1 MPSRAFA
8 PMSTDPEQ
16 APVTRLTWAHAAPV
30 SRPSFA
36 GVPFAGVPSSAGSYE
51 PWIREPL
58 LPRVTPVIRA
68 LTLAALTGVI
78 AGVATSY
85 VEGMVG
91 APAWSH
97 SFAPW
102 AMTTAGVGFVLRS
115 RWEVAAIA
123 GLLTQLGLVIGFFW
137 SQPAFAGGPVAT
149 QAVVT
154 YAVVALVAGPFFA
167 AAAGF
172 LRDPCVVTRTLGL
185 AIVSAP
191 WVADGVRMMA
201 SGLGPDPRIVT
212 QVVAGAALLAIGIAL
227 PLMINGSAR
236 DALRNLGVVA
246 GCGLFIVVAL
256 VLFPDG
262 GWAGTTTDLHLPRI
276 GQAADLT

>member
-1 MPSRAFA
+1 VPSRAFA

-16 APVTRLTWAHAAPV
+16 APLTRLTWAHAAPV

-36 GVPFAGVPSSAGSYE
+36 GVPSSGGSHE
-51 PWIREPL
+51 PWIRAPL
-58 LPRVTPVIRA
+58 LPRVTPVLRA
-68 LTLAALTGVI
+68 LALAGLIGVI

-85 VEGMVG
+85 VESVAG

-102 AMTTAGVGFVLRS
+102 AMVTTGVGFMLRG
-115 RWEVAAIA
+115 RWQVAAMA
-123 GLLTQLGLVIGFFW
+123 GLLTQLGLVVGFFW
-137 SQPAFAGGPVAT
+137 SQAAFEGGTVAT
-149 QAVVT
+149 QALVT

-172 LRDPCVVTRTLGL
+172 LRDPCVATRTLGL

-201 SGLGPDPRIVT
+201 SGLGPDPRILT
-212 QVVAGAALLAIGIAL
+212 QVVAGASLLAIGIAL
-227 PLMINGSAR
+227 PLLINGSSR

-246 GCGLFIVVAL
+246 GFGLFIVVAL
-256 VLFPDG
+256 LLFPDD
-262 GWAGTTTDLHLPRI
+262 GWTGTPTELHLQRI